1 MQTNVT
7 SRVIKSLLDRYYPKR
22 EITVTSNDPCYITP
36 AVKALLWRKNQ
47 LMHARC
53 IDEAGTLARLH
64 AEYVTS
70 LPGTTPNGY
79 VGSVH
84 ARMLVMRGKKFQNA
98 WDAAPVLQPPPK
110 IPGAGGGPKLSQ
122 CVG

>member
-47 LMHARC
+47 WMHARC
-53 IDEAGTLARLH
+53 IDEAGTLARRVRNIITRHNTKWLH
-64 AEYVTS
+64 RVSTRKNARDAWQKVPECLGRSASAAATTKNPGLRGRAEFIAVRRLAS
-70 LPGTTPNGY
+70 
-79 VGSVH
+79 
-84 ARMLVMRGKKFQNA
+84 
-98 WDAAPVLQPPPK
+98 
-110 IPGAGGGPKLSQ
+110 
-122 CVG
+122 